1 MRKRIYALFF
11 AGMLL
16 ASFPVSVLA
25 DSAGYVKEK
34 KFTADNEEDNIPE
47 FEQHIEKDG
56 VEYTLSDIEIR
67 TKEKIPVVETRYIS
81 KDIETVVKEG
91 EAFEP
96 LEEFQEEGI
105 TYQLVDVKQEKMEG
119 VSLVEQAVSGYTDYT
134 YPVTKDTV
142 PKIKKITVKNSV
154 TGENM
159 EVDCEL
165 VDVVPNGGGWQPN
178 SIDITFYNVDAGQ
191 YVWGNITVPGMEGQE
206 IPLAGYEKELLQSV
220 GADSSS
226 RVRSLAWVSEP
237 YTDDAGRICRNARA
251 DIEQYVEY
259 YRANYAKTVK
269 IEKPG
274 TRVITTYEGEQTVV
288 SNTDYKYKRVA
299 KAYYEEVEKSKV
311 PYVVAGIGILILI
324 VLVVIIL
331 FVVSK
336 KRKEK
341 RDRG

>member
-206 IPLAGYEKELLQSV
+206 IPLVGYEKGTVAVCSV
-220 GADSSS
+220 QTVPAESGHWPGYQNH
-226 RVRSLAWVSEP
+226 VR
-237 YTDDAGRICRNARA
+237 DDAGRICRNARA

-259 YRANYAKTVK
+259 YRANYAKTVN

-274 TRVITTYEGEQTVV
+274 
-288 SNTDYKYKRVA
+288 N
-299 KAYYEEVEKSKV
+299 KS
-311 PYVVAGIGILILI
+311 YHYL
-324 VLVVIIL
+324 
-331 FVVSK
+331 
-336 KRKEK
+336 
-341 RDRG
+341 